1 MSKTLALS
9 FLTSHGLLGVR
20 HEAHP
25 TVRVRHDLVGVEHGY
40 VELHRKLV
48 EARQHAPEHLLPGRK
63 LATPDVVN
71 AEERS
76 QAVDDDHGERTLLH
90 HDGSEL
96 VDHLH
101 LVVRIKAPAHD
112 EVLQDILHRPSTQ
125 KQH

>member
-20 HEAHP
+20 HKAHP
-25 TVRVRHDLVGVEHGY
+25 TVRVRHDLVGVQHGH

-48 EARQHAPEHLLPGRK
+48 EVRQHAPEHLLPGRE

-76 QAVDDDHGERTLLH
+76 QAVDNDHGEWTLLH
-90 HDGSEL
+90 HDGGEL
-96 VDHLH
+96 VHHLH
-101 LVVRIKAPAHD
+101 LVVRIEAPTHN
-112 EVLQDILHRPSTQ
+112 EVL
-125 KQH
+125 